1 MLSPEGP
8 TKRDRLT
15 DRNLLK
21 FVRDSDCLMCFNTPR
36 HGLCYCIVVEY
47 HACSSGVI
55 WDWKRLIPCLERCF
69 SELKMKENWEEH
81 LYFSEVP
88 TLQFGR
94 ALKRLVRQLKEPQVL
109 QFVTVSFSVS

>member
-21 FVRDSDCLMCFNTPR
+21 FVRDSDWLTCFNTPR
-36 HGLCYCIVVEY
+36 QRLCYSTVVEY

-55 WDWKRLIPCLERCF
+55 WDWKRLIPYPERCF

-81 LYFSEVP
+81 LYFSVVP
-88 TLQFGR
+88 SLKIGR
-94 ALKRLVRQLKEPQVL
+94 TLKRLVRQLKEPQVL
-109 QFVTVSFSVS
+109 KFVTVSFSVT